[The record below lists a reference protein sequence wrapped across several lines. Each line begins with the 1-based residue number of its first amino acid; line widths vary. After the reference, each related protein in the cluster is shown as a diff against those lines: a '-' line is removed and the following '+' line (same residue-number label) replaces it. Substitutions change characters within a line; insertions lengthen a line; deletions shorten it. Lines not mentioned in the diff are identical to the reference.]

1 MINVVDSGLTAV
13 RHIGDVM
20 KSNAARLL
28 MADANNM
35 AAKSLSEYS
44 QELQLRPTIAIEREI
59 LNDQNMQT
67 LVQTAMSNYAA
78 YYILALSIDNT
89 INGISVGRMVGK
101 YSPNRSAYANASNV
115 LGQGIGAAADGLIVS
130 HQSYLPQL
138 AKEINKN
145 TLASRKLSVEAFI
158 PDLPKRFSSVY
169 ALSQESLGDVIA
181 SLEHYD
187 TLALEYGVEAVHHA
201 YQQAE
206 LEVSHEIAAV
216 VTEAGL
222 RAAGMGASAAGSA
235 ILGKAGKAAAGA
247 ALGYVVD
254 KGRQYL
260 DKKVDDMLGLSEKE
274 EEKPESVLVG
284 NNAQSNAKDIN
295 DMQNLAVGK
304 LLNVSL
310 SRDGVKADITMLL
323 KPTLVGLRST
333 SIAAI
338 AGISK
343 KPTSFRERWIAFWD
357 RDQIQSAW
365 DWISC
370 RDLVEAH
377 RRHLVEDTT
386 GYYEQT
392 YKKNKNNQI
401 SSLLTGEFSVGTVA
415 NTWIISDMTAARIE
429 ATIGSRL
436 SNKRVR
442 DKFMAESGCM
452 TLIVYNP
459 DYQRVF
465 LYNHGLDDVSE
476 ITMQYLKKKSDS
488 PNFDMDVFKLMSQGS
503 APII

>member
-35 AAKSLSEYS
+35 TAKSLSEYS

-187 TLALEYGVEAVHHA
+187 SLALEYGVEAVHHA

-206 LEVSHEIAAV
+206 LEVSSEATSVAA
-216 VTEAGL
+216 TI
-222 RAAGMGASAAGSA
+222 GS
-235 ILGKAGKAAAGA
+235 A
-247 ALGYVVD
+247 ALGYAIN
-254 KGRQYL
+254 KGKQYL
-260 DKKVDDMLGLSEKE
+260 DKKVDDALGLSETE

-304 LLNVSL
+304 LLNVSHHGKKDFSCILLL
-310 SRDGVKADITMLL
+310 SVPA
-323 KPTLVGLRST
+323 
-333 SIAAI
+333 
-338 AGISK
+338 
-343 KPTSFRERWIAFWD
+343 
-357 RDQIQSAW
+357 
-365 DWISC
+365 
-370 RDLVEAH
+370 
-377 RRHLVEDTT
+377 
-386 GYYEQT
+386 Y
-392 YKKNKNNQI
+392 
-401 SSLLTGEFSVGTVA
+401 
-415 NTWIISDMTAARIE
+415 
-429 ATIGSRL
+429 
-436 SNKRVR
+436 
-442 DKFMAESGCM
+442 
-452 TLIVYNP
+452 
-459 DYQRVF
+459 
-465 LYNHGLDDVSE
+465 
-476 ITMQYLKKKSDS
+476 SDS
-488 PNFDMDVFKLMSQGS
+488 HGIPAVRKSTVLRLPPGE
-503 APII
+503 AYGL